1 MVYLH
6 WCSCCDS
13 SSTQDMSVPIS
24 LLFLISSVLHFSSS
38 TVYIVTPDDHH
49 YPNSTCHH
57 CYNLQYYLL
66 NATKYFTS
74 NTKLLFL
81 PGLHHLSINLVIH
94 NVYNISLIGST
105 ADDMAPVSVIQYSS
119 ALDGIALSN
128 STMITIENFLI
139 KMCEDIGQL

>member
-1 MVYLH
+1 
-6 WCSCCDS
+6 
-13 SSTQDMSVPIS
+13 MSVPIS
-24 LLFLISSVLHFSSS
+24 LLFLISTLLHFSSS
-38 TVYIVTPDDHH
+38 TVYIVTPDDQH

-66 NATKYFTS
+66 NAAKYFTS

-81 PGLHHLSINLVIH
+81 PGLHHLRINLVIH

-105 ADDMAPVSVIQYSS
+105 ADDHDMTPVSVIQYSS

-128 STMITIENFLI
+128 CTMATIENFFV
-139 KMCEDIGQL
+139 KVCAVGQL